1 MTDNLIEIR
10 DLRVAFAGHEVVHGV
25 NLDIRRGECLALVG
39 ESGSGKSVTAHSI
52 LRLLPAKTVS
62 STGSIRYNGVDLLH
76 ASEQQLRGLRG
87 NRIAMIFQEPMT
99 SLNPLHT
106 VEKQISE
113 VLETHKGLKG
123 RAARQ
128 RTLELLELVGIRQ
141 PLQRLKAYPHQL
153 SGGQRQRVMIAMAL
167 ANEPELLIADEPTT
181 ALDVT
186 VQQKILELLIE
197 LQKRLGMSLLLIS
210 HDLNLVR
217 RIAQRVCVMRHGEIV
232 EQADCATLFRTP
244 QHPYSR
250 LLIEAE
256 PSGAPVPSRYD
267 HNLLEVDDLKVWFPL
282 PKALFS
288 RTQEYIKA
296 VDGVS
301 FRLKRGKTL
310 GIVGESGSGK
320 STLGQAILRLVESE
334 GDIRFGNK
342 QLSLLNQ
349 RLMRPLRR
357 QIQVVFQDPFGSLS
371 PRMSVQQIIA
381 EGLLTHGIGTAE
393 EREAA
398 VIRVLEEV
406 GLDPQSRHRY
416 PHEFSGGQR
425 QRISIARAL
434 VLEPALILLDEPTS
448 ALDRTVQKQVV
459 ELLRQL
465 QIRHGLTYL
474 FISHDLAV
482 VHALAHDLMVIKD
495 GKVVEQGTSR
505 EIFAAPQH
513 AYTQALLKASG
524 LKPDKDPCGSELARE
539 GVRSVSIYVAD
550 TPYSRASSLPQGVI
564 DGV

>member
-1 MTDNLIEIR
+1 MKDHLIEIR
-10 DLRVAFAGHEVVHGV
+10 DLRVAFAGQEVVHGL

-52 LRLLPAKTVS
+52 LRLLPGNNVS
-62 STGSIRYNGVDLLH
+62 SSGSIRYNGVDLLH
-76 ASEQQLRGLRG
+76 ASEQQMRGLRG

-106 VEKQISE
+106 VEKQVSE
-113 VLETHKGLKG
+113 VLEIHKGLKG
-123 RAARQ
+123 RAARE

-167 ANEPELLIADEPTT
+167 ANEPQLLIADEPTT

-197 LQKRLGMSLLLIS
+197 LQQRLGMSLLLIS

-232 EQADCATLFRTP
+232 EEADCETLFRAP

-256 PSGAPVPSRYD
+256 PSGAPVASQYD

-288 RTQEYIKA
+288 RQQDYIKA

-301 FRLKRGKTL
+301 FTLQRGKTL

-334 GDIRFGNK
+334 GNIRFGNK

-381 EGLLTHGIGTAE
+381 EGLLTHGIGTEA

-398 VIRVLEEV
+398 VIRVLGEV

-465 QIRHGLTYL
+465 QIKHGLTYL

-495 GKVVEQGTSR
+495 GKVVEQGSSR
-505 EIFAAPQH
+505 QIFAAPQH
-513 AYTQALLKASG
+513 PYTQELLKASS
-524 LKPDKDPCGSELARE
+524 LKPDSKPCGSEPARE
-539 GVRSVSIYVAD
+539 YGVSV
-550 TPYSRASSLPQGVI
+550 T
-564 DGV
+564 

>member
-1 MTDNLIEIR
+1 MSDNLIEIR
-10 DLRVAFAGHEVVHGV
+10 DLRVAFAGQEVVHGL

-52 LRLLPAKTVS
+52 LRLLPGKTVS
-62 STGSIRYNGVDLLH
+62 SNGSIAYNGVNLLH
-76 ASEQQLRGLRG
+76 ASEQQMRGLRG

-99 SLNPLHT
+99 SLNPLHS
-106 VEKQISE
+106 VERQVGE
-113 VLETHKGLKG
+113 VLEIHKGLKG
-123 RAARQ
+123 RAARE

-197 LQKRLGMSLLLIS
+197 LQQRLGMSMLLIS

-232 EQADCATLFRTP
+232 EQADCETLFRAP

-256 PSGAPVPSRYD
+256 PSGAPVPSPYQ

-282 PKALFS
+282 PKALLS
-288 RTQEYIKA
+288 RSQAYIKA

-301 FRLKRGKTL
+301 FRLQRGKTL

-381 EGLLTHGIGTAE
+381 EGLLTHGIGTEA

-406 GLDPQSRHRY
+406 GLDPKSRHRY

-465 QIRHGLTYL
+465 QIKHGLTYL

-482 VHALAHDLMVIKD
+482 VHALAHDLLVIKD
-495 GKVVEQGTSR
+495 GKVVEQGSSR
-505 EIFAAPQH
+505 EIFAAPTH
-513 AYTQALLKASG
+513 PYTQELLKASG
-524 LKPDKDPCGSELARE
+524 LKPAEAPCGSELARE
-539 GVRSVSIYVAD
+539 SGGAD
-550 TPYSRASSLPQGVI
+550 INESTDTTHSRASSLPQF
-564 DGV
+564 

>member
-1 MTDNLIEIR
+1 MNQTLIEIR
-10 DLRVAFAGHEVVHGV
+10 DLRVGFAGREVVHGV

-52 LRLLPAKTVS
+52 LRLLPGKDVQTQ
-62 STGSIRYNGVDLLH
+62 GSIRYDGIDLVN
-76 ASEQQLRGLRG
+76 ASDAQLRGLRG

-106 VEKQISE
+106 IEKQISE
-113 VLETHKGLKG
+113 VLLTHKGLKN
-123 RAARQ
+123 RAARA
-128 RTLELLELVGIRQ
+128 RTLELLQLVGIRDPQ
-141 PLQRLKAYPHQL
+141 TRLKAYPHQL

-186 VQQKILELLIE
+186 VQQKILELLID
-197 LQKRLGMSLLLIS
+197 LQQRLGMSLLLIS

-217 RIAQRVCVMRHGEIV
+217 KIAQRVCVMRGGQIV
-232 EQADCATLFRTP
+232 EQARCEDLFRAP

-250 LLIEAE
+250 MLIEAE
-256 PSGAPVPSRYD
+256 PSGTPVPSDYR
-267 HNLLEVDDLKVWFPL
+267 HNLLEVDNLRVWFAL
-282 PKALFS
+282 PKPLFS
-288 RTQEYIKA
+288 RERQYVKA

-301 FRLKRGKTL
+301 FELKKGRTL

-320 STLGQAILRLVESE
+320 STLGQAILRLVDSE

-342 QLSLLNQ
+342 QLNLLNQ
-349 RLMRPLRR
+349 NLLRPLRR
-357 QIQVVFQDPFGSLS
+357 QMQVVFQDPFGSLS

-381 EGLLTHGIGTAE
+381 EGLLAHDIGTPQ
-393 EREAA
+393 EREEA
-398 VIRVLEEV
+398 VIRVLHEV

-434 VLEPALILLDEPTS
+434 IMEPALILLDEPTS

-459 ELLRQL
+459 DLLRDLQL
-465 QIRHGLTYL
+465 RHGLTYL

-482 VHALAHDLMVIKD
+482 VHALAHDMIVIKD
-495 GKVVEQGTSR
+495 GKVVEQGDART
-505 EIFAAPQH
+505 IFNHPQH
-513 AYTQALLKASG
+513 PYTQELLQ
-524 LKPDKDPCGSELARE
+524 
-539 GVRSVSIYVAD
+539 
-550 TPYSRASSLPQGVI
+550 ASSLKPMALATGVTPTPQVLCS
-564 DGV
+564 

>member
-1 MTDNLIEIR
+1 MQDNLIEIR
-10 DLRVAFAGHEVVHGV
+10 DLRVAFAGQAVVHGL

-52 LRLLPAKTVS
+52 LRLLPGRNVS
-62 STGSIRYNGVDLLH
+62 SSGAIRYNGVDLLH
-76 ASEQQLRGLRG
+76 ASEQQMRSLRG

-106 VEKQISE
+106 VERQVSE
-113 VLETHKGLKG
+113 VLEIHKGLKG
-123 RAARQ
+123 RAARE

-197 LQKRLGMSLLLIS
+197 LQQRLGMSLLLIS

-232 EQADCATLFRTP
+232 EQADCETLFRAP

-256 PSGAPVPSRYD
+256 PSGAPVPSEYD

-288 RTQEYIKA
+288 RQQDYIKA

-301 FRLKRGKTL
+301 FTLQRGKTL

-334 GDIRFGNK
+334 GNIRFGNK

-381 EGLLTHGIGTAE
+381 EGLLTHGIGTEA

-465 QIRHGLTYL
+465 QIKHGLTYL

-495 GKVVEQGTSR
+495 GRVVEQGSSQD
-505 EIFAAPQH
+505 IFAAPQH
-513 AYTQALLKASG
+513 PYTQELLKASG
-524 LKPDKDPCGSELARE
+524 LKPAEKPCGSWLASDGAE
-539 GVRSVSIYVAD
+539 SVDIPFSD
-550 TPYSRASSLPQGVI
+550 PPLSLASQLPQV
-564 DGV
+564 

>member
-1 MTDNLIEIR
+1 MQDHLIEIR
-10 DLRVAFAGHEVVHGV
+10 DLRVAFAGQEVVHGV

-52 LRLLPAKTVS
+52 LRLLPGKNVS
-62 STGSIRYNGVDLLH
+62 SSGAIRYNGVDLLH
-76 ASEQQLRGLRG
+76 ASEQQMRGLRG

-113 VLETHKGLKG
+113 VLEIHKGLKG
-123 RAARQ
+123 RAART

-141 PLQRLKAYPHQL
+141 PSQRLKAYPHQL

-197 LQKRLGMSLLLIS
+197 LQQRLGMSLLLIS

-217 RIAQRVCVMRHGEIV
+217 RIAQRVCVMRQGEIV
-232 EQADCATLFRTP
+232 EQADCETLFQAP

-256 PSGAPVPSRYD
+256 PSGAPVPSKFE

-282 PKALFS
+282 PKKLFS
-288 RTQEYIKA
+288 RQQDYIKA

-301 FRLKRGKTL
+301 FTLQRGKTL

-334 GDIRFGNK
+334 GNIRFGNK

-381 EGLLTHGIGTAE
+381 EGLLTHGIGSEA

-495 GKVVEQGTSR
+495 GKVIEQGSSR
-505 EIFAAPQH
+505 EIFAAPKH
-513 AYTQALLKASG
+513 PYTQELLKASG
-524 LKPDKDPCGSELARE
+524 LKPYREPCGSEPARE
-539 GVRSVSIYVAD
+539 CGASV
-550 TPYSRASSLPQGVI
+550 T
-564 DGV
+564 

>member
-1 MTDNLIEIR
+1 MQDHLIEIR
-10 DLRVAFAGHEVVHGV
+10 DLRVAFAGQEVVHGV

-52 LRLLPAKTVS
+52 LRLLPGNNLS
-62 STGSIRYNGVDLLH
+62 SSGSIRYNGVDLLH
-76 ASEQQLRGLRG
+76 ASEQQMRGLRG

-113 VLETHKGLKG
+113 VLEIHKGLKG
-123 RAARQ
+123 RAART

-141 PLQRLKAYPHQL
+141 PSQRLKAYPHQL

-197 LQKRLGMSLLLIS
+197 LQQRLGMSLLLIS

-217 RIAQRVCVMRHGEIV
+217 RIAQRVCVMRQGEIV
-232 EQADCATLFRTP
+232 EQADCETLFQAP

-256 PSGAPVPSRYD
+256 PSGAPVPSKFE

-282 PKALFS
+282 PKKLFS
-288 RTQEYIKA
+288 RQQDYIKA

-301 FRLKRGKTL
+301 FTLQRGKTL

-334 GDIRFGNK
+334 GNIRFGNK

-381 EGLLTHGIGTAE
+381 EGLLTHGIGSEA

-495 GKVVEQGTSR
+495 GKVVEQGSSR
-505 EIFAAPQH
+505 EIFAAPKH
-513 AYTQALLKASG
+513 PYTQELLKASG
-524 LKPDKDPCGSELARE
+524 LKPYREPCGSEPARE
-539 GVRSVSIYVAD
+539 CGASV
-550 TPYSRASSLPQGVI
+550 T
-564 DGV
+564 

>member
-1 MTDNLIEIR
+1 MNDNLIEIR
-10 DLRVAFAGHEVVHGV
+10 DLRVAFAGQPVVHGL

-52 LRLLPAKTVS
+52 LRLLPGKTVS
-62 STGSIRYNGVDLLH
+62 SSGSIRYNGVDLLH
-76 ASEQQLRGLRG
+76 ASEQQMRGLRG

-106 VEKQISE
+106 VEKQVSE
-113 VLETHKGLKG
+113 VLEIHKGLKG
-123 RAARQ
+123 RAARA

-186 VQQKILELLIE
+186 VQQRILELLIE
-197 LQKRLGMSLLLIS
+197 LQQRLGMSLLLIS

-232 EQADCATLFRTP
+232 EQADCETLFRAP

-256 PSGAPVPSRYD
+256 PSGAPVPSLYD

-282 PKALFS
+282 PKAIFS
-288 RTQEYIKA
+288 RQQEYIKA

-301 FRLKRGKTL
+301 FSLQRGKTL

-334 GDIRFGNK
+334 GNIRFGNK

-381 EGLLTHGIGTAE
+381 EGLLTHGIGTEA

-398 VIRVLEEV
+398 VIRVLAEV

-465 QIRHGLTYL
+465 QIKHGLTYL

-495 GKVVEQGTSR
+495 GKVVEQGSSQ

-513 AYTQALLKASG
+513 PYTQELLKASS
-524 LKPDKDPCGSELARE
+524 LRPDMAPCRSEPARDG
-539 GVRSVSIYVAD
+539 GVSV
-550 TPYSRASSLPQGVI
+550 T
-564 DGV
+564 

>member
-1 MTDNLIEIR
+1 MNDNLIEIR
-10 DLRVAFAGHEVVHGV
+10 DLRVAFAGQEVVHGL

-52 LRLLPAKTVS
+52 LRLLPGKNVS
-62 STGSIRYNGVDLLH
+62 SSGAIRYNGVDLLH
-76 ASEQQLRGLRG
+76 ASEQQMRGLRG

-106 VEKQISE
+106 VEKQVSE
-113 VLETHKGLKG
+113 VLEIHKGLKG
-123 RAARQ
+123 RAARE

-197 LQKRLGMSLLLIS
+197 LQQRLGMSLLLIS

-232 EQADCATLFRTP
+232 EQADCEALFRAP

-256 PSGAPVPSRYD
+256 PSGGPVPSEYD

-288 RTQEYIKA
+288 RQQDYIKA

-301 FRLKRGKTL
+301 FTLQRGKTL

-334 GDIRFGNK
+334 GNIRFGNK

-381 EGLLTHGIGTAE
+381 EGLLTHGIGTEA

-495 GKVVEQGTSR
+495 GKVVEQGSSR
-505 EIFAAPQH
+505 EIFAAPKH
-513 AYTQALLKASG
+513 PYTQELLNASG
-524 LKPDKDPCGSELARE
+524 LKPDTKPCGSWLASD
-539 GVRSVSIYVAD
+539 GAGSVDIPFAD
-550 TPYSRASSLPQGVI
+550 PPLSLASQLPQV
-564 DGV
+564 

>member
-1 MTDNLIEIR
+1 MNDNLIEIR
-10 DLRVAFAGHEVVHGV
+10 DLRVAFAGQPVVHGL

-52 LRLLPAKTVS
+52 LRLLPGKTVS
-62 STGSIRYNGVDLLH
+62 SSGSIRYNGVDLLH
-76 ASEQQLRGLRG
+76 ASEQQMRGLRG

-106 VEKQISE
+106 VEKQVSE
-113 VLETHKGLKG
+113 VLEIHKGLKG
-123 RAARQ
+123 RVARE

-197 LQKRLGMSLLLIS
+197 LQQRLGMSLLLIS

-232 EQADCATLFRTP
+232 EQADCETLFRAP

-256 PSGAPVPSRYD
+256 PSGAPVPSLYD

-282 PKALFS
+282 PKAMFS
-288 RTQEYIKA
+288 RQQEYIKA

-301 FRLKRGKTL
+301 FSLQRGKTL

-334 GDIRFGNK
+334 GSIRFGNK
-342 QLSLLNQ
+342 QLSLLSQ

-381 EGLLTHGIGTAE
+381 EGLLTHGIGTEA

-465 QIRHGLTYL
+465 QIKHGLTYL

-495 GKVVEQGTSR
+495 GKVVEQGSSR

-513 AYTQALLKASG
+513 PYTQELLKASS
-524 LKPDKDPCGSELARE
+524 LKPDIAPCRSEPARDGGGS
-539 GVRSVSIYVAD
+539 VTISV
-550 TPYSRASSLPQGVI
+550 G
-564 DGV
+564 